1 MSFYS
6 TSSFRCS
13 FALCNPKLQPLVS
26 MSLSSKLPLHF
37 SGNARF
43 NRNHV
48 HHHPT
53 ALRIRASNASS
64 SGSGTNLVLLSS
76 TVTVTTAVANRVL
89 YKLALVP
96 MKEYPF
102 FLAQFITFGYV
113 VIYFSILYIRY
124 RARIVTDEMMA
135 IPKLRFV
142 AIGLLEALGLV
153 AGMSAG
159 ALLPGPVIPI
169 LNQYVLM
176 AWLHLWFVLWAC
188 PFIPTKKEENDNIAV
203 KSVTF
208 LVWQLMFSSLLLKR
222 KYTINQ
228 LIGCLLV
235 ASGVIVAITSGSN
248 AGQMLSDIQF
258 FWPALMI
265 ISCAFQALA
274 SVIKEYIFIDSATRL
289 KHKSLDIF
297 VVNSFGSGFQ
307 ALFVFLSLPLLSKL
321 KGIPFAELPSYFKS
335 GAGCFLGKPD
345 LVAITR
351 FMSYSIPYLLCTRI
365 IDAFSPSGCDGAPLL
380 PLLYIITNLAFN
392 ISLLNAVKTSSAVV
406 SSLLVMLSVPISV
419 YILSLPLPYL
429 PEGTSLSPFFL
440 LGCGILLCGL
450 LLYNTS
456 RPVRNSSE
464 VD

>member
-1 MSFYS
+1 MAFYS

-13 FALCNPKLQPLVS
+13 FALCNPKLQPFVS

-53 ALRIRASNASS
+53 ALKIRASNGTSS

-76 TVTVTTAVANRVL
+76 AVTVTTAVANRVL

-96 MKEYPF
+96 MKDYPF

-113 VIYFSILYIRY
+113 VIYFSILFIRY

-142 AIGLLEALGLV
+142 AIGFLEALGLV
-153 AGMSAG
+153 SGMSAG

-169 LNQYVLM
+169 LNQ
-176 AWLHLWFVLWAC
+176 
-188 PFIPTKKEENDNIAV
+188 
-203 KSVTF
+203 SF
-208 LVWQLMFSSLLLKR
+208 LVWQLMFSTLLLKR
-222 KYTINQ
+222 KFTINQ
-228 LIGCLLV
+228 LVGCLLV
-235 ASGVIVAITSGSN
+235 ASGVVVAVASGSN
-248 AGQMLSDIQF
+248 AGQMLSEVQF

-265 ISCAFQALA
+265 ISCAFQAWA

-321 KGIPFAELPSYFKS
+321 RGIPFAELPSYFKS
-335 GAGCFLGKPD
+335 GAGCFLNLAAGKP
-345 LVAITR
+345 
-351 FMSYSIPYLLCTRI
+351 S
-365 IDAFSPSGCDGAPLL
+365 CDGAPLL

-406 SSLLVMLSVPISV
+406 ASLLVMLSVPISV

-440 LGCGILLCGL
+440 LGCAILLCGL

>member
-169 LNQYVLM
+169 LNQ
-176 AWLHLWFVLWAC
+176 
-188 PFIPTKKEENDNIAV
+188 
-203 KSVTF
+203 TF

-307 ALFVFLSLPLLSKL
+307 VH
-321 KGIPFAELPSYFKS
+321 
-335 GAGCFLGKPD
+335 
-345 LVAITR
+345 
-351 FMSYSIPYLLCTRI
+351 
-365 IDAFSPSGCDGAPLL
+365 
-380 PLLYIITNLAFN
+380 LA
-392 ISLLNAVKTSSAVV
+392 T
-406 SSLLVMLSVPISV
+406 
-419 YILSLPLPYL
+419 
-429 PEGTSLSPFFL
+429 
-440 LGCGILLCGL
+440 
-450 LLYNTS
+450 
-456 RPVRNSSE
+456 
-464 VD
+464 

>member
-1 MSFYS
+1 MAFYS
-6 TSSFRCS
+6 TSSLRCS
-13 FALCNPKLQPLVS
+13 FALRNPKLQPLFS
-26 MSLSSKLPLHF
+26 MSLSSRLPLHF

-53 ALRIRASNASS
+53 ALRIRASNANS
-64 SGSGTNLVLLSS
+64 SGSGTSVVLLSS
-76 TVTVTTAVANRVL
+76 AVTVTTAVANRVL

-135 IPKLRFV
+135 IPKSRFV
-142 AIGLLEALGLV
+142 AIGFLEALGLV

-169 LNQYVLM
+169 LNQ
-176 AWLHLWFVLWAC
+176 
-188 PFIPTKKEENDNIAV
+188 
-203 KSVTF
+203 TF
-208 LVWQLMFSSLLLKR
+208 LVWQLMFTALLLKR

-228 LIGCLLV
+228 LVGCLLV

-248 AGQMLSDIQF
+248 AGQMLSEVQF

-265 ISCAFQALA
+265 ISCSFQAWA
-274 SVIKEYIFIDSATRL
+274 SVIKEHIFIDSATRL

-307 ALFVFLSLPLLSKL
+307 ALFVFLSLPLLSNL
-321 KGIPFAELPSYFKS
+321 RGIPFAELPSYFKS
-335 GAGCFLGKPD
+335 GAGCFLNLGAGKP
-345 LVAITR
+345 
-351 FMSYSIPYLLCTRI
+351 
-365 IDAFSPSGCDGAPLL
+365 GCDGAPLL

-392 ISLLNAVKTSSAVV
+392 ISLLNVVKTSSAVV
-406 SSLLVMLSVPISV
+406 ASLLVMLSVPISV

>member
-169 LNQYVLM
+169 LNQ
-176 AWLHLWFVLWAC
+176 
-188 PFIPTKKEENDNIAV
+188 
-203 KSVTF
+203 TF

-335 GAGCFLGKPD
+335 GAGCFLG
-345 LVAITR
+345 
-351 FMSYSIPYLLCTRI
+351 
-365 IDAFSPSGCDGAPLL
+365 CDGAPLL

>member
-1 MSFYS
+1 MSFAMAFCS
-6 TSSFRCS
+6 TSSFRCR

-37 SGNARF
+37 FGNARF

-53 ALRIRASNASS
+53 SLRIRASNSTSS
-64 SGSGTNLVLLSS
+64 SGSSTNLILLSS
-76 TVTVTTAVANRVL
+76 AVTVTTAVANRVL

-96 MKEYPF
+96 MKDYPF
-102 FLAQFITFGYV
+102 FLAQYV

-124 RARIVTDEMMA
+124 RARIVTDEMLA

-142 AIGLLEALGLV
+142 AIGFLEALGLI

-169 LNQYVLM
+169 LNQ
-176 AWLHLWFVLWAC
+176 
-188 PFIPTKKEENDNIAV
+188 
-203 KSVTF
+203 TF
-208 LVWQLMFSSLLLKR
+208 LVWQLMFSTLLLR
-222 KYTINQ
+222 RRYTINQ
-228 LIGCLLV
+228 LVGCLLV
-235 ASGVIVAITSGSN
+235 AVGVVVAIASGSN
-248 AGQMLSDIQF
+248 TGQMLSDVQF

-265 ISCAFQALA
+265 ISCAFQAWA

-321 KGIPFAELPSYFKS
+321 RGIPFAELPSYFKS
-335 GAGCFLGKPD
+335 GAGCFLNLGAGKPN
-345 LVAITR
+345 
-351 FMSYSIPYLLCTRI
+351 CE
-365 IDAFSPSGCDGAPLL
+365 GAPLL

-406 SSLLVMLSVPISV
+406 ASLLVMLSVPISV

-440 LGCGILLCGL
+440 LGCAILLCGL
-450 LLYNTS
+450 LLYNMT
-456 RPVRNSSE
+456 RPERNSSE